1 MVKTQEGVA
10 SLRGLQSSGAAK
22 RKRGGSGTGRG
33 RAGRAGRGYHNPLV
47 HVHSGATVDLS
58 PHITMARPRYL
69 ICIDFECTSDEN
81 PSLVPREDMEIVEFP
96 WVCLDVSQCR
106 ILHRELHYCVP
117 QYSKLTESFSRRTT
131 ITQERLHGAG
141 TLADAICAL
150 HKYCMQLDGDFCVV
164 THGTWD
170 LWVQLR
176 QEAQKKNLQLPTYLT
191 RFFDLKAEAV
201 NWMMATQQQ
210 LGQTTLAA
218 LAESCGIQP
227 LGNPNCGI
235 DNATTIAQIVCCVIA
250 TTGYMHPQVDILCR
264 PIDFNQ
270 IFAEF
275 KQAAGTVLWVKGLPF
290 EATLS
295 DIRQWCAGVK
305 VAPRHA
311 LRVLEHL
318 APGEDGPRPSDSGFI
333 FCNTHQDAMSLL
345 YNSHSMGK
353 QWLEVWPSTEDQA
366 RALRTCPFNEPQPAP
381 LPPSQPAAGGAPAA
395 LEASPGVTGA
405 PTRTAPSGN
414 GNNLGMRAGDWLCPG
429 CNDLQFARNIKCR
442 RCGESRPTDAGDLPA
457 THNVREGD
465 WTCPGCS
472 DHQFA
477 RNTNCRRCGHPR
489 DTTAAAPQA
498 TATAGGNARESSNIG
513 GGVGR
518 GGNGGGGGGGNSRMR
533 PGDWVC
539 GQCGDL
545 QFARNARCRQCGSGK
560 PGGAGAA
567 APGSPA
573 PTGNSSNYAPVM
585 RDGDWMCGGCGDHQF
600 ARNTSCRRCGGPR
613 PSQSL
618 EQQQQKQG
626 DAAAEEGE
634 NSAGREANGWGR
646 PQISV

>member
-1 MVKTQEGVA
+1 
-10 SLRGLQSSGAAK
+10 
-22 RKRGGSGTGRG
+22 
-33 RAGRAGRGYHNPLV
+33 
-47 HVHSGATVDLS
+47 
-58 PHITMARPRYL
+58 
-69 ICIDFECTSDEN
+69 
-81 PSLVPREDMEIVEFP
+81 MEIVEFP

-353 QWLEVWPSTEDQA
+353 QWLE
-366 RALRTCPFNEPQPAP
+366 
-381 LPPSQPAAGGAPAA
+381 
-395 LEASPGVTGA
+395 
-405 PTRTAPSGN
+405 
-414 GNNLGMRAGDWLCPG
+414 
-429 CNDLQFARNIKCR
+429 FARNIKYGSLCLGPADCWDNTPETSDVIETFFRYGMKR
-442 RCGESRPTDAGDLPA
+442 RSLY
-457 THNVREGD
+457 N
-465 WTCPGCS
+465 

-539 GQCGDL
+539 GQGNL
-545 QFARNARCRQCGSGK
+545 GEPELRLLVAQHPLAT
-560 PGGAGAA
+560 P
-567 APGSPA
+567 
-573 PTGNSSNYAPVM
+573 PTTP
-585 RDGDWMCGGCGDHQF
+585 
-600 ARNTSCRRCGGPR
+600 P
-613 PSQSL
+613 
-618 EQQQQKQG
+618 
-626 DAAAEEGE
+626 
-634 NSAGREANGWGR
+634 
-646 PQISV
+646 